1 MEFNNWNGKPFS
13 DVVRDFHNFIN
24 TLKEVYYKDKDV
36 ESEMMRKQND
46 LLHDLE
52 LGDLKYHDIAKIGK
66 EIRNLR
72 INRREYKNE
81 YLLNESIKEFFKELD
96 GQKFLDRLT
105 TLADRLEKDADMIQN
120 QYYNKRSNIDNLASL
135 KKDSGDQRDSES
147 EDLIQLNRV
156 LKKYCLSLDSNLLKE
171 KKSGILPMIEAKMQ
185 IDNPFGLKK
194 GKQLITD
201 LGHNIE
207 KFYKP
212 GLRDVT
218 CTTSSSDMMLPDE
231 FGKNLLT
238 GQIHILLD
246 GNEIYELHVTLREG
260 KNRTPDS
267 KKSKKG
273 KKRGR
278 R

>member
-1 MEFNNWNGKPFS
+1 MEFNNWNGKTFAE
-13 DVVRDFHNFIN
+13 VVRDFSNFIN
-24 TLKEVYYKDKDV
+24 TMKEVYFKDKDV

-81 YLLNESIKEFFKELD
+81 YLLNESIKEFYKDYD
-96 GQKFLDRLT
+96 GQKLIDRLNG
-105 TLADRLEKDADMIQN
+105 LADRLEKDANMIQN
-120 QYYNKRSNIDNLASL
+120 QYYNKRSNIDNLANL
-135 KKDSGDQRDSES
+135 KKDSGNHEDSES

-156 LKKYCLSLDSNLLKE
+156 LKKYCLSLDSSILKDKNGSNL
-171 KKSGILPMIEAKMQ
+171 PVIEAKMQ
-185 IDNPFGLKK
+185 MEMPFSLKK

-201 LGHNIE
+201 LGNNIE

-212 GLRDVT
+212 GLHDIT
-218 CTTSSSDMMLPDE
+218 CRISSSDMMLPDQ
-231 FGKNLLT
+231 FGKNTLT
-238 GQIHILLD
+238 GQIHIILSD
-246 GNEIYELHVTLREG
+246 DVIYELHVTIREG
-260 KNRTPDS
+260 KSHD
-267 KKSKKG
+267 KKNKRGKKKG
-273 KKRGR
+273 R

>member
-1 MEFNNWNGKPFS
+1 LEFNNWNGKTFAE
-13 DVVRDFHNFIN
+13 VVRDFSNFIN
-24 TLKEVYYKDKDV
+24 TMKEVYFKDKDV

-81 YLLNESIKEFFKELD
+81 YLLNESIKEFYKDYD
-96 GQKFLDRLT
+96 GQKLIDRLNG
-105 TLADRLEKDADMIQN
+105 LADRLEKDANMIQN
-120 QYYNKRSNIDNLASL
+120 QYYNKRSNIDNLANL
-135 KKDSGDQRDSES
+135 KKDSGNHEDSES

-156 LKKYCLSLDSNLLKE
+156 LKKYCLSLDSSILKDKNGSNL
-171 KKSGILPMIEAKMQ
+171 PVIEAKMQ
-185 IDNPFGLKK
+185 MEMPFSLKK

-201 LGHNIE
+201 LGNNIE

-212 GLRDVT
+212 GLHDIT
-218 CTTSSSDMMLPDE
+218 CRISSSDMMLPDQ
-231 FGKNLLT
+231 FGKNTLT
-238 GQIHILLD
+238 GQIHIILSD
-246 GNEIYELHVTLREG
+246 DVIYELHVTIREG
-260 KNRTPDS
+260 KSHD
-267 KKSKKG
+267 KKNKRGKKKG
-273 KKRGR
+273 R